1 MSVSTWRTLRAQPD
15 SRSDTDMEE
24 PQQQLALLPAPCTP
38 DEATL
43 PQTQVLIPHDTL
55 EAQLEPLPY
64 PQNDY
69 CALIDALPSSIHLE
83 EYEFIM
89 HQQSAF

>member
-1 MSVSTWRTLRAQPD
+1 
-15 SRSDTDMEE
+15 MEE
-24 PQQQLALLPAPCTP
+24 PQNQLALLPAPCHP
-38 DEATL
+38 DESTL
-43 PQTQVLIPHDTL
+43 PQTQVLISHDTL

-69 CALIDALPSSIHLE
+69 RALIDALPSSIHLE
-83 EYEFIM
+83 EYEFVM